1 MKMKK
6 WIAGIST
13 AVLALVLIVLS
24 VYAYVQFRNNKIS
37 KVTIHIERNNK
48 KGFVNRKE
56 IAALIG
62 VKKNIIGK
70 TVKAVHTNKIERKIN
85 RNPYVQYA
93 DAFFDIQGNLFVNV
107 KEKIPVIRITNY
119 YGKSCYVD
127 KNGNIFPLSNVF
139 AKRVLIVNGYI
150 KTPLITGKNINDSIY
165 VKSELPSVFQLAR
178 KIQSNSFL
186 KALISQVYVNSQKKI
201 ELFPEVGN
209 QVIMFGGHIDAEQK
223 LENLEAFYQQAMA
236 NGGWNK
242 YKKINL
248 VYTNQVICTKKYGY
262 GK

>member
-1 MKMKK
+1 MKK

-13 AVLALVLIVLS
+13 VVLTLILIVLS
-24 VYAYVQFRNNKIS
+24 VYAYVQFRNNKIN

-48 KGFVNRKE
+48 EGFVNKKE

-70 TVKAVHTNKIERKIN
+70 IVKVVHTNKIERKIDS
-85 RNPYVQYA
+85 NPYIKFA
-93 DAFFDIQGNLFVNV
+93 DVFFDIQGNLFVNV

-127 KNGNIFPLSNVF
+127 KEGNFFPLSNVF
-139 AKRVLIVNGYI
+139 AKRVLIINGYI
-150 KTPLITGKNINDSIY
+150 KAPLITGKNVHDSIY
-165 VKSELPSVFQLAR
+165 VKSELPSVFQLAK
-178 KIQSNSFL
+178 KIQSNRFL

-209 QVIMFGGHIDAEQK
+209 QIIMFGGLEDTDQK
-223 LENLEAFYQQAMA
+223 LENLKAFYQQAMVS
-236 NGGWNK
+236 GGWNK